1 MRNDIAGEERPERLT
16 AILVGLDCGH
26 FDDFPHVMEEME
38 NLIDACDMD
47 TAAKME
53 QILSAPN
60 PATYIGSGKLEE
72 LSQLSDNLEADY
84 VIFADNLSPAQL
96 RNIQREIS
104 GASVMDRTSLILRIF
119 SERARTREAR
129 LQVESASLKYML
141 PRLVGMRESLGRQG
155 GASGSM
161 SNKGQGEKQI
171 ELDRR
176 HIEKRIS
183 ELGRELGAIQ
193 HDREV
198 QRKARKE
205 SGIPRVALVGYTNAG
220 KSTLMNVL
228 LKMQDADEEKKV
240 LQKDMLFATLD
251 TTVRRIHRP
260 DRKDFLLS
268 DTVGFISNL
277 PTTLVKAFRST
288 LEEAVYA
295 DLLLIVV
302 DASDEH
308 NRDHIKV
315 TEDTLKE
322 LGAQETPRIYVYNK
336 ADRLEEARYIRR
348 EDEIYISAAQ
358 SDGIDE
364 LISMISEKV
373 YAGNETVDILLPYS
387 DGDIVSRIS
396 SDANILL
403 REYTP
408 EGVHIVAD
416 CPAQLAGWLKKN
428 VK

>member
-1 MRNDIAGEERPERLT
+1 MEEKLLRPL
-16 AILVGLDCGH
+16 AILVGLDCGN

-38 NLIDACDMD
+38 NLIDACDMEV
-47 TAAKME
+47 AARME
-53 QILSAPN
+53 QVLASPN

-96 RNIQREIS
+96 RNIQRGID

-183 ELGRELGAIQ
+183 ELGRELNAIQ
-193 HDREV
+193 HDRDV

-205 SGIPRVALVGYTNAG
+205 SSIPMVALVGYTNAG
-220 KSTLMNVL
+220 KSTLMNAL
-228 LKMQDADEEKKV
+228 LQMQEADEEKKV

-251 TTVRRIHRP
+251 TTVRRIMRP
-260 DRKDFLLS
+260 DKKDFLLS

-308 NRDHIKV
+308 SRDHIKV

-322 LGAQETPRIYVYNK
+322 LGAEETPRIYVYNK
-336 ADRLEEARYIRR
+336 ADKMEEPWRLRR
-348 EDEIYISAAQ
+348 GDDIYISAAKG
-358 SDGIDE
+358 DGIDE
-364 LISMISEKV
+364 LLSMISEKV
-373 YAGNETVDILLPYS
+373 YSGNEVVDLLLPFS
-387 DGDIVSRIS
+387 AGDIVSKIS
-396 SDANILL
+396 SEANILL

-408 EGVHIVAD
+408 EGVHIKAD